1 MLLLSLLQDWGKYS
15 IDNLKILSHKVDL
28 ENTSVNTNRAINVQ
42 LGGIGLTFDVATF
55 KIDKHSFPKVKD
67 TGTAS
72 CEGSCAAS
80 IAFDLWTD
88 GPYGVQIKNVKPV
101 IKVQELQ
108 IKVLSS
114 GSSKLKLLYNVMIKM
129 FRERI
134 QVRPSD
140 SATYELIHT
149 ILYHQVAPHRQPQYE
164 TGRPFSNSLPGM
176 KLWRKTREG
185 GTTHCL
191 DAHQDHVPP
200 SCLSCLL

>member
-149 ILYHQVAPHRQPQYE
+149 ILYHQVAPH
-164 TGRPFSNSLPGM
+164 
-176 KLWRKTREG
+176 
-185 GTTHCL
+185 
-191 DAHQDHVPP
+191 
-200 SCLSCLL
+200 